1 MESGPKVRL
10 SSVSN
15 VRKSVT
21 VNPIIVAP
29 LGQGNTS
36 DFKNH

>member
-21 VNPIIVAP
+21 VNSIIVAP
-29 LGQGNTS
+29 LGQEKNS
-36 DFKNH
+36 ESKNH

>member
-29 LGQGNTS
+29 LGQGKNS
-36 DFKNH
+36 ESKNH